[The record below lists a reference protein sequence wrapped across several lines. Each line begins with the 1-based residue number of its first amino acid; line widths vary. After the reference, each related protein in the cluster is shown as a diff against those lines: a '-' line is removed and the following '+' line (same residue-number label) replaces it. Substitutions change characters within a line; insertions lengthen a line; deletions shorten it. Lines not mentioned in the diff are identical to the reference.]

1 MPDLTASLIGIA
13 VLAVATYLTRI
24 AGYFLGSRIQQDSAT
39 SRVLEILPGAALAS
53 VLALSLS
60 GATMIELLALVTGVA
75 AFLLTGRTLVGILV
89 GLTIA
94 VANAH
99 WLA

>member
-1 MPDLTASLIGIA
+1 MPDLTASVFGIV
-13 VLAVATYLTRI
+13 VLALATYLTRI
-24 AGYFLGSRIQQDSAT
+24 AGYFLGSRIQQDST
-39 SRVLEILPGAALAS
+39 MGRVLETLPGAALAS

-60 GATMIELLALVTGVA
+60 GAAVVDLFAVVAGVA
-75 AFLLTGRTLVGILV
+75 AFLLTGRTLVGILG
-89 GLTIA
+89 GLAIA

>member
-13 VLAVATYLTRI
+13 VLALATYLTRI
-24 AGYFLGSRIQQDSAT
+24 AGYFLGGRIQPDSAT
-39 SRVLEILPGAALAS
+39 SRVLETLPGAALAS

-60 GATMIELLALVTGVA
+60 GAMFVELLAVVTGVA

-89 GLTIA
+89 GLAVA

-99 WLA
+99 FLT

>member
-24 AGYFLGSRIQQDSAT
+24 AGYFLGSRIRQDSAL
-39 SRVLEILPGAALAS
+39 SRVLETLPGAALAS

-60 GATMIELLALVTGVA
+60 GATFIELLAVVTGA
-75 AFLLTGRTLVGILV
+75 AVFLLTGRTLVGILV
-89 GLTIA
+89 GLAIA